1 MLKSLKKIWFYWSL
15 SLNELTTNDSFE
27 YIIVTII
34 RSIIAI
40 INIGTCIL
48 ISLNILL
55 TRGWIQ
61 F

>member
-55 TRGWIQ
+55 TRGWVQ

>member
-1 MLKSLKKIWFYWSL
+1 MLKSFKKIWFYWSL
-15 SLNELTTNDSFE
+15 SLNELTTNNSFE
-27 YIIVTII
+27 YNVVSII

>member
-1 MLKSLKKIWFYWSL
+1 MLKSLEKIWFDWSL

-40 INIGTCIL
+40 INIGTSII